1 MSCSKNRQTFSFPF
15 FPPSLSEPVIVFFL
29 CYLMSRSPRQRYS
42 WGEYKPSQAPGALPF
57 ASARRHTADRHT
69 CPGACRRPCSAAG
82 PGQGQRAGSQEP
94 SSGRWTRKLQ
104 EAGRPEKRGSKPQT
118 VLWCPIRFHL
128 QNIETHTK
136 KSIKNF
142 KMVNT

>member
-1 MSCSKNRQTFSFPF
+1 MWGVLLKKQANIFFSF

-57 ASARRHTADRHT
+57 ASARRQTDDRHP
-69 CPGACRRPCSAAG
+69 CPGARRRPRSAAG
-82 PGQGQRAGSQEP
+82 PGQGQGAGGQEH
-94 SSGRWTRKLQ
+94 SSGRWTRKLW
-104 EAGRPEKRGSKPQT
+104 EVRRPEKRGSKPQT
-118 VLWCPIRFHL
+118 MLRCR
-128 QNIETHTK
+128 ETKKK